1 MQNLPRPAVIDIDI
15 HSYHSVKQ
23 FIADFSGKDY
33 LPAYQLP
40 KHAKQSKYITTRSK
54 LLYDNDLENV
64 LIMTGV
70 QWRDDFEPNSLRKP
84 LRGGFWIKT
93 IIFLSNNLESNTI
106 RDIYPISIG
115 SKHIPHDTVETSKF
129 KYVV

>member
-15 HSYHSVKQ
+15 HLYHSVKQ
-23 FIADFSGKDY
+23 CIADFSGKYY

-64 LIMTGV
+64 FIMTG
-70 QWRDDFEPNSLRKP
+70 
-84 LRGGFWIKT
+84 I
-93 IIFLSNNLESNTI
+93 
-106 RDIYPISIG
+106 
-115 SKHIPHDTVETSKF
+115 H
-129 KYVV
+129 